1 MLTFKSYINEA
12 RKNPHLNPKV
22 PINWHISQHYEDARS
37 ILGTDIRNSFVSF
50 TAVDKLGVNP
60 GSRYDTPLGIYSYPS
75 FYVILKTGEYSA
87 MRNLPFAGEQPY
99 VNVFSVKGNVINLST
114 MRDAQLM
121 RLYRSMVDVFAKYA
135 SIKDGSR
142 EWKHLADFLEEEVF
156 DAASYMAKVN
166 KPGGR
171 LWWATKRI
179 SEMLMDPDLFYTL
192 GYSVDDKWKTKK
204 ASVSWNKLFRE
215 MGVDGCVDLMGDGII
230 HTSEPV
236 QAVFFS
242 KKPIKDVNRY
252 YNKYSPEDVEKAESA
267 GERSKMLAQMSEDEY
282 AQYIEDNP
290 SAFVPMT
297 DEKIEEYGG
306 SFPVPVQE
314 KLVEL
319 HLQKGELD
327 ALFYD
332 AAYVLTDIRPQFVQR
347 MAKEYPQ
354 HLDILALLGP
364 LTSEMV
370 DDSTIKEFAGLLTER
385 LNMSPKIAFESTG
398 ELVHRN
404 PQILVRLIRE
414 VEISNDNYG
423 NLVRYF
429 AMVVDRGKFDAVDTL
444 DIAENLV
451 RRISSTVSRQIGDKT
466 LTLTPTKVLK
476 KIVDELSHRGVN
488 STIVDVVDSNLSGV
502 FQED

>member
-1 MLTFKSYINEA
+1 MLSFKSFLREA

-22 PINWHISQHYEDARS
+22 PINWHISQHYEDAGA
-37 ILGTDIRNSFVSF
+37 IPGTDIPNSFVSF
-50 TAVDKLGVNP
+50 TAVDKLGINP
-60 GSRYDTPLGIYSYPS
+60 GSTFQTPLGIYAYPS
-75 FYVILKTGEYSA
+75 WYVIRETGDRRS
-87 MRNLPFAGEQPY
+87 MDKLPFVGHQPY
-99 VNVFSVKGNVINLST
+99 ANVFSAKGNIVDLSE
-114 MRDAQLM
+114 MNSRQLEDM
-121 RLYRSMVDVFAKYA
+121 NYRIFEMYVDYYGAKKGSYEWEEIYEYLEDQVFGPAEYRSK
-135 SIKDGSR
+135 I
-142 EWKHLADFLEEEVF
+142 
-156 DAASYMAKVN
+156 N
-166 KPGGR
+166 TPGGR
-171 LWWATKRI
+171 FWFSTMAV
-179 SEMLMDPDLFYTL
+179 SDLIIRDSKYWNFKK
-192 GYSVDDKWKTKK
+192 KWGTNKNP
-204 ASVSWNKLFRE
+204 VSWNKVFRE
-215 MGVDGCVDLMGDGII
+215 IGIDGCVDSEGQKII
-230 HTSEPV
+230 HESEPT

-242 KKPIKDVNRY
+242 KKAIKDVNRY
-252 YNKYSPEDVEKAESA
+252 YNKYSPEDVERAESA
-267 GERSKMLAQMSEDEY
+267 GEQAKMLAQMSEDEY
-282 AQYIEDNP
+282 AQYVEDNP

-297 DEKIEEYGG
+297 DEKIKDYGG

-347 MAKEYPQ
+347 MAKEHPQ

-370 DDSTIKEFAGLLTER
+370 DDSTIKELARFLSVR
-385 LNMSPKIAFESTG
+385 LIMSPKTAFESTD

-404 PQILVRLIRE
+404 PQIVIRLIRE